1 MLKKNNMAV
10 IYKYFE
16 QIWMRHHYDKQRG
29 KLHVLSTSE
38 YEFEMFNGQ
47 THFDY
52 SYNILCVKNQ
62 TKKKKSAKSPK

>member
-38 YEFEMFNGQ
+38 YEFEMFN
-47 THFDY
+47 FDY

>member
-16 QIWMRHHYDKQRG
+16 QISFVGKNKGGAANYWMRHHYDKQRG
-29 KLHVLSTSE
+29 KLRVLSTSE

-52 SYNILCVKNQ
+52 S
-62 TKKKKSAKSPK
+62 